1 MQIKHGRWKRNNR
14 TNNSLN
20 GAVTKIGGALW
31 KIQCLKDT
39 DLTV

>member
-1 MQIKHGRWKRNNR
+1 MEDGKELIELID
-14 TNNSLN
+14 SLN